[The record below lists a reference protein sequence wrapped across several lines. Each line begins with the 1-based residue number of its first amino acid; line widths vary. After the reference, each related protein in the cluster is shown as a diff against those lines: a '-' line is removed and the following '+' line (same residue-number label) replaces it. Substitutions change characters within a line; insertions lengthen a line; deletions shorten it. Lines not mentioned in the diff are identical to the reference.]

1 MLQNEGEDWNY
12 SWEEEEEGEEEEE
25 EEEEEE
31 GGITIRV
38 GWFFEQRQLTEEIWN
53 AFFSEVF
60 LAVVQSS
67 FRKTRQDAFLQH
79 KVNLDFNQPSTFHTK
94 TWQLAFILVTQ
105 RCHYIFTQ
113 VRY

>member
-1 MLQNEGEDWNY
+1 MLQNQGKDWNY
-12 SWEEEEEGEEEEE
+12 SLEEEEE
-25 EEEEEE
+25 EEEGE

-67 FRKTRQDAFLQH
+67 FRKTPPKTRQFLQH
-79 KVNLDFNQPSTFHTK
+79 KVNLDFNQPSTFHT
-94 TWQLAFILVTQ
+94 
-105 RCHYIFTQ
+105 
-113 VRY
+113 